1 MIIFPRSLE
10 QRAHQHALRD
20 DRVKTQPR
28 LPIPWKAL
36 RCHVGNVLGSLML
49 MRPSNSS
56 KCIGFSPSW
65 VRHLRDAVG
74 IAIGAELS
82 SQTLG
87 PRFASS

>member
-1 MIIFPRSLE
+1 MIIFPDRLSSAHISMRS
-10 QRAHQHALRD
+10 ATTAS
-20 DRVKTQPR
+20 KPQPR

-65 VRHLRDAVG
+65 VRHLRDAVA